1 MTVVDRKL
9 CLLNQYF
16 RINYVSFD
24 GKLGIWNDLISLK
37 YTCKCHGLVLPF
49 DRSREHC
56 NLNYTKVSFLNQ
68 STLEAINAKHCCSDR
83 MSFYLHNEE
92 KRNPW
97 TIIALCIIANDK
109 NKFKQMTIFSYMILQ
124 ILYTISKKKCI
135 LVLSVAEIEMAFV
148 CLCVSKK
155 NSVTSAQSNW
165 HVSSREALVTLLLME
180 GGVVNNQ

>member
-1 MTVVDRKL
+1 M
-9 CLLNQYF
+9 
-16 RINYVSFD
+16 
-24 GKLGIWNDLISLK
+24 
-37 YTCKCHGLVLPF
+37 
-49 DRSREHC
+49 
-56 NLNYTKVSFLNQ
+56 NQ
-68 STLEAINAKHCCSDR
+68 STLDVINAKYFCSDR
-83 MSFYLHNEE
+83 MSFYLHNEG

-109 NKFKQMTIFSYMILQ
+109 NKFKQMTIFSYMLMILQ
-124 ILYTISKKKCI
+124 ILYTILKKKCI